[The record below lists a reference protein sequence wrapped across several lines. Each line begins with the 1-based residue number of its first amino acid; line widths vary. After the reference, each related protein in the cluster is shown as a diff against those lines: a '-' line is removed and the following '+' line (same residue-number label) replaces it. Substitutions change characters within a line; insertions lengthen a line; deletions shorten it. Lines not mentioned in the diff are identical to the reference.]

1 MRRRKTGASFLPG
14 FLAAALLLG
23 ASAVAETGQKRRGQ
37 QPYALVAGTVFRED
51 GLSLRGARVVL
62 EPQGEAGGRQ
72 RLRKQEAL
80 SDARGEFAFRVPPVP
95 AEYLVTATA
104 PGYQSQERRVQIQGE
119 ERIDVFF
126 RLPRAS
132 KN

>member
-14 FLAAALLLG
+14 FLAAALLFG
-23 ASAVAETGQKRRGQ
+23 ASAMAEAGQRARGP
-37 QPYALVAGTVFRED
+37 QPYALIAGTVFRED

-62 EPQGEAGGRQ
+62 EPQGEASRRQ
-72 RLRKQEAL
+72 RLKKQEAL

-95 AEYLVTATA
+95 SEYLLTATA
-104 PGYQSQERRVQIQGE
+104 PGYQSQERKVQVQGE

-126 RLPRAS
+126 RLARAS